1 MNMLVNELAETELDQ
16 VCGGSSE
23 MNMIKLQSMMS
34 QRQLVIQLST
44 NMLRAINDST
54 KGIIGNIR

>member
-1 MNMLVNELAETELDQ
+1 MTILVNALAETELDQ
-16 VCGGSSE
+16 VSGGSSE
-23 MNMIKLQSMMS
+23 MNMISLQSMMS